1 MAVIFYGEII
11 ALASLPSFLPELH
24 GSVCSNNAIS
34 TETTAGPTAGTTTTV
49 VKYVT
54 ATSRE
59 C

>member
-1 MAVIFYGEII
+1 MGEII
-11 ALASLPSFLPELH
+11 ALASLPSFSPVLH

-34 TETTAGPTAGTTTTV
+34 TETTAGPTAGPTAGTTTTV

>member
-1 MAVIFYGEII
+1 MGEII
-11 ALASLPSFLPELH
+11 ALTSLPSFSPVLH